1 MSASLG
7 ILMLL
12 ATLATVEPNVTLNQ
26 LQKNCEKLAA
36 DIQTRDCR

>member
-12 ATLATVEPNVTLNQ
+12 ALATAEPNITLNQ